1 MKVTDVPQ
9 RAKDRRR
16 TLAQARKGF
25 AVREAPQFVDAF
37 KTLSSVELVLDAFD
51 REKTR
56 TDGVGKVFSALSVAW
71 NGRKSWR
78 V

>member
-1 MKVTDVPQ
+1 MKIADVPQ
-9 RAKDRRR
+9 RAKDRRK
-16 TLAQARKGF
+16 TLTQARKGLV
-25 AVREAPQFVDAF
+25 VREVPHFVDAF
-37 KTLSSVELVLDAFD
+37 KTVSSVEAILDAFD

-56 TDGVGKVFSALSVAW
+56 TDGVGSVFSALSSAW